1 MKKLSFLFLAA
12 ALAFT
17 GCKKKPEEEKAPPA
31 PAEPAPA
38 TPPPTEPAPA
48 TPPPATPPA
57 AAADSISIF
66 ANHTEPK
73 PVDPIEVKVNTFKV
87 VKADFDP
94 AKVEGGTAE
103 IELDLASI
111 STDDQKRT
119 DHLKTPDFIDTA
131 KFATAN
137 IKIDNVKKTAD
148 NKYSADATV
157 KFRDIEKKYPV
168 AFDVTET
175 TADGIRIQ
183 LEHKFNRVDFGVGK
197 DSKDPKEAPVANEL
211 TLKANLGLKKS

>member
-57 AAADSISIF
+57 AAADSISIL
-66 ANHTEPK
+66 ATHTEPNPND
-73 PVDPIEVKVNTFKV
+73 PVEVKVNTFKV

-103 IELDLASI
+103 MERDLARI
-111 STDDQKRT
+111 STNHPKRT

-148 NKYSADATV
+148 NKYSADATI
-157 KFRDIEKKYPV
+157 KFRDLEKKYPV
-168 AFDVTET
+168 SFDVTET

-211 TLKANLGLKKS
+211 TFKANLGLKKT

>member
-1 MKKLSFLFLAA
+1 MKNLSFVFLAA
-12 ALAFT
+12 ALAFA
-17 GCKKKPEEEKAPPA
+17 GCKKKPEEAKAPPA

-38 TPPPTEPAPA
+38 PAPAPEVKPNEPAPA
-48 TPPPATPPA
+48 P
-57 AAADSISIF
+57 AAADSISVF
-66 ANHTEPK
+66 ATHTEPK
-73 PVDPIEVKVNTFKV
+73 PVDPVEVKINTFKV

-103 IELDLASI
+103 IELDLSSI

-119 DHLKTPDFIDTA
+119 DHLKTPDFIDTS

-137 IKIDNVKKTAD
+137 VKIDNVKKTGE

-157 KFRDIEKKYPV
+157 KFRDIEKKYPI

-183 LEHKFNRVDFGVGK
+183 LEHKFSRVDFGVGK
-197 DSKDPKEAPVANEL
+197 DSKDPKVAPVAPEL
-211 TLKANLGLKKS
+211 TLKASLGLKKT

>member
-1 MKKLSFLFLAA
+1 MKKLSFVFLAA
-12 ALAFT
+12 ALAFA
-17 GCKKKPEEEKAPPA
+17 GCKKKPEEAKAPPA

-38 TPPPTEPAPA
+38 PAPAPEVKPPEPAPA
-48 TPPPATPPA
+48 P
-57 AAADSISIF
+57 AAADSISVF
-66 ANHTEPK
+66 ATHAEPK
-73 PVDPIEVKVNTFKV
+73 PGDPVEVKINSFKV

-103 IELDLASI
+103 IELDLNSI
-111 STDDQKRT
+111 STNDEKRT
-119 DHLKTPDFIDTA
+119 GHLKTPDYIDVA

-137 IKIDNVKKTAD
+137 VLIDNVKKTGD

-157 KFRDIEKKYPV
+157 KFRGAEKKYPI

-183 LEHKFNRVDFGVGK
+183 LEHKFNKNDFTVGK
-197 DSKDPKEAPVANEL
+197 DSKDPKVEGVAAEL
-211 TLKANLGLKKS
+211 TLKASLGLKKT

>member
-1 MKKLSFLFLAA
+1 MKNLSFVFLAA
-12 ALAFT
+12 ALAFA
-17 GCKKKPEEEKAPPA
+17 GCKKKPEEAKAPPA

-38 TPPPTEPAPA
+38 PAPAPEVKPNEPAPA
-48 TPPPATPPA
+48 PAPV
-57 AAADSISIF
+57 AADSISVF
-66 ANHTEPK
+66 ATHTEPK
-73 PVDPIEVKVNTFKV
+73 PVDPVEVKINTFKV

-103 IELDLASI
+103 IELDLSSI

-137 IKIDNVKKTAD
+137 VKIDNVKKTGE

-157 KFRDIEKKYPV
+157 KFRDIEKKYPI

-183 LEHKFNRVDFGVGK
+183 LEHKFSRVDFGVGK
-197 DSKDPKEAPVANEL
+197 DSKDPKVAPVAPEL
-211 TLKANLGLKKS
+211 TLKASLGLKKT

>member
-1 MKKLSFLFLAA
+1 MKNLSFVFLAA
-12 ALAFT
+12 ALAFA
-17 GCKKKPEEEKAPPA
+17 GCKKKPEEAKAPPA

-38 TPPPTEPAPA
+38 PAPAPEVKPNEPAPA
-48 TPPPATPPA
+48 PAPV
-57 AAADSISIF
+57 AADSISVF
-66 ANHTEPK
+66 ATHTEPK
-73 PVDPIEVKVNTFKV
+73 PVDPVEVKINTFKV

-103 IELDLASI
+103 IELDLSSI

-119 DHLKTPDFIDTA
+119 DHLKTPDFIDTS

-137 IKIDNVKKTAD
+137 VKIDNVKKTGE

-157 KFRDIEKKYPV
+157 KFRDIEKKYPI

-183 LEHKFNRVDFGVGK
+183 LEHKFSRVDFGVGK
-197 DSKDPKEAPVANEL
+197 DSKDPKVAPVAPEL
-211 TLKANLGLKKS
+211 TLKASLGLKKT

>member
-1 MKKLSFLFLAA
+1 MKNLSFVFLAA
-12 ALAFT
+12 ALAFA
-17 GCKKKPEEEKAPPA
+17 GCKKKPEEAKAPPA

-38 TPPPTEPAPA
+38 PAPAPEVKPNEPAPA
-48 TPPPATPPA
+48 P
-57 AAADSISIF
+57 AAADSISVF
-66 ANHTEPK
+66 ATHTEPK
-73 PVDPIEVKVNTFKV
+73 PVDPVEVKINSFKV

-103 IELDLASI
+103 LELDLSSI

-119 DHLKTPDFIDTA
+119 DHLKTPDFIDTS

-137 IKIDNVKKTAD
+137 VKIDNVKKTGE

-157 KFRDIEKKYPV
+157 KFRDIEKKYPI

-183 LEHKFNRVDFGVGK
+183 LEHKFSRVDFGVGK
-197 DSKDPKEAPVANEL
+197 DSKDPKVAPVAPEL
-211 TLKANLGLKKS
+211 TLKASLGLKKT

>member
-1 MKKLSFLFLAA
+1 MKNLSFVFLAA
-12 ALAFT
+12 ALAFA
-17 GCKKKPEEEKAPPA
+17 GCKKKPEEAKAPPA

-38 TPPPTEPAPA
+38 PAPAPEVKPNEPAPA
-48 TPPPATPPA
+48 P
-57 AAADSISIF
+57 AAADSISVF
-66 ANHTEPK
+66 ATHTEPK
-73 PVDPIEVKVNTFKV
+73 PVDPVEVKINSFKV

-103 IELDLASI
+103 IELDLSSI

-119 DHLKTPDFIDTA
+119 DHLKTPDFIDTS

-137 IKIDNVKKTAD
+137 VKIDNVKKTGE

-157 KFRDIEKKYPV
+157 KFRDIEKKYPI

-183 LEHKFNRVDFGVGK
+183 LEHKFSRVDFGVGK
-197 DSKDPKEAPVANEL
+197 DSKDPKVAPVAPEL
-211 TLKANLGLKKS
+211 TLKASLGLKKT

>member
-1 MKKLSFLFLAA
+1 MKNLSFVFLAA
-12 ALAFT
+12 ALAFA
-17 GCKKKPEEEKAPPA
+17 GCKKKPEEAKAPPA

-38 TPPPTEPAPA
+38 PEVKPNEPAPA
-48 TPPPATPPA
+48 P
-57 AAADSISIF
+57 AAADSISVF
-66 ANHTEPK
+66 ATHTEPK
-73 PVDPIEVKVNTFKV
+73 PVDPVEVKINSFKV

-103 IELDLASI
+103 LELDLSSI

-119 DHLKTPDFIDTA
+119 DHLKTPDFIDTS

-137 IKIDNVKKTAD
+137 VKIDNVKKTGE

-157 KFRDIEKKYPV
+157 KFRDIEKKYPI

-183 LEHKFNRVDFGVGK
+183 LEHKFSRVDFGVGK
-197 DSKDPKEAPVANEL
+197 DSKDPKVAPVAPEL
-211 TLKANLGLKKS
+211 TLKASLGLKKT

>member
-1 MKKLSFLFLAA
+1 MKKLSLLFLVA
-12 ALAFT
+12 ALSFT

-38 TPPPTEPAPA
+38 TPPPTEPAPT
-48 TPPPATPPA
+48 TPPVTPPA
-57 AAADSISIF
+57 ASADSISVF
-66 ANHTEPK
+66 ATHTEPK
-73 PVDPIEVKVNTFKV
+73 PNDPIEVKINNFKV

-119 DHLKTPDFIDTA
+119 DHLKTPDFIDTS

-137 IKIDNVKKTAD
+137 VKIDNVKKTAE

-157 KFRDIEKKYPV
+157 KFRDIEKKYPIN
-168 AFDVTET
+168 FDVTET
-175 TADGIRIQ
+175 TADAIRIQ
-183 LEHKFNRVDFGVGK
+183 LEHKFSRVDFGVGK
-197 DSKDPKEAPVANEL
+197 DSKDPKEAPVAPEL
-211 TLKANLGLKKS
+211 TFKASLALKKT

>member
-1 MKKLSFLFLAA
+1 MKNLSFVFLAA
-12 ALAFT
+12 VIAFA
-17 GCKKKPEEEKAPPA
+17 GCKKKPEEAKAPPA

-38 TPPPTEPAPA
+38 PAPEVKPEPAPA
-48 TPPPATPPA
+48 PPPA
-57 AAADSISIF
+57 AAADFISVF
-66 ANHTEPK
+66 ATHTEPK
-73 PVDPIEVKVNTFKV
+73 PEVDPVEVKVNSFKV

-103 IELDLASI
+103 IELDLTSI
-111 STDDQKRT
+111 STNDQKRT
-119 DHLKTPDFIDTA
+119 DHLKTPDFIDVA

-137 IKIDNVKKTAD
+137 IKIDNVKKTAE

-175 TADGIRIQ
+175 TADGIRIA
-183 LEHKFNRVDFGVGK
+183 LEQKFSRVDFGVGK
-197 DSKDPKEAPVANEL
+197 DSNDPKVAPVAPEL
-211 TLKANLGLKKS
+211 TLKASLFLKKT

>member
-1 MKKLSFLFLAA
+1 MKNLSFVFLAA
-12 ALAFT
+12 ALAFA
-17 GCKKKPEEEKAPPA
+17 GCKKKPEEAKAPPA

-38 TPPPTEPAPA
+38 PAPAPEVKPNEPAPA
-48 TPPPATPPA
+48 PAPV
-57 AAADSISIF
+57 AADSISVF
-66 ANHTEPK
+66 ATHTEPK
-73 PVDPIEVKVNTFKV
+73 PVDPVEVKINSFKV

-103 IELDLASI
+103 IELDLSSI

-137 IKIDNVKKTAD
+137 VKIDNVKKTGE

-157 KFRDIEKKYPV
+157 KFRDIEKKYPI

-183 LEHKFNRVDFGVGK
+183 LEHKFSRVDFGVGK
-197 DSKDPKEAPVANEL
+197 DSKDPKVAPVAPEL
-211 TLKANLGLKKS
+211 TLKASLGLKKT

>member
-1 MKKLSFLFLAA
+1 MKNLSFVFLAA
-12 ALAFT
+12 ALAFA
-17 GCKKKPEEEKAPPA
+17 GCKKKPEEAKAPPA

-38 TPPPTEPAPA
+38 PAPAPEVKPNEPAPA
-48 TPPPATPPA
+48 PAP
-57 AAADSISIF
+57 AAADSISVF
-66 ANHTEPK
+66 ATHTEPK
-73 PVDPIEVKVNTFKV
+73 PVDPVEVKINTFKV

-103 IELDLASI
+103 LELDLSSI

-119 DHLKTPDFIDTA
+119 DHLKTPDFIDTS

-137 IKIDNVKKTAD
+137 VKIDNVKKTGE

-157 KFRDIEKKYPV
+157 KFRDIEKKYPI

-183 LEHKFNRVDFGVGK
+183 LEHKFSRVDFGVGK
-197 DSKDPKEAPVANEL
+197 DSKDPKVAPVAPEL
-211 TLKANLGLKKS
+211 TLKASLGLKKT

>member
-1 MKKLSFLFLAA
+1 MKKLSFVFIAA
-12 ALAFT
+12 ALAFA
-17 GCKKKPEEEKAPPA
+17 GCKKKPEEAKAPPA

-38 TPPPTEPAPA
+38 PVPEVKPPEPTPAP
-48 TPPPATPPA
+48 TPAP
-57 AAADSISIF
+57 AADSISVF
-66 ANHTEPK
+66 ATHAETK
-73 PVDPIEVKVNTFKV
+73 PGDPVEVKITAFKV

-103 IELDLASI
+103 IELDLNSI
-111 STDDQKRT
+111 STNDEKRT
-119 DHLKTPDFIDTA
+119 VHLKTPDYIDVA

-137 IKIDNVKKTAD
+137 VKIDNVKKTGE

-157 KFRDIEKKYPV
+157 KFHGAEKKYPV

-183 LEHKFNRVDFGVGK
+183 LEHKFNRNDFGVGK
-197 DSKDPKEAPVANEL
+197 DSKDPKVEGVAPEL
-211 TLKANLGLKKS
+211 TLKASLGLKKT